1 LLFRARS
8 FGGIKGED
16 NELLARKMFGRR
28 RRNGKWETENGK
40 WDMGHGTWGKPST
53 ETRKCIHVEPVA
65 TDRQSKGHNGR

>member
-40 WDMGHGTWGKPST
+40 WDMGHGESP
-53 ETRKCIHVEPVA
+53 
-65 TDRQSKGHNGR
+65 RQKHANAFMWSP